1 MKRTASVI
9 LALVMLFTLAA
20 CGVQGGK
27 KNPSTS
33 TDITQ
38 KDIEK
43 LLEEL
48 EKEEKA
54 AQ

>member
-1 MKRTASVI
+1 MKRIASVI
-9 LALVMLFTLAA
+9 LALVMILSLAA
-20 CGVQGGK
+20 CGVQSDRR
-27 KNPSTS
+27 PSTT

>member
-1 MKRTASVI
+1 MKRIAAII
-9 LALVMLFTLAA
+9 LALCMLFTLAA
-20 CGVQGGK
+20 CGVQSSK
-27 KNPSTS
+27 RPSTT